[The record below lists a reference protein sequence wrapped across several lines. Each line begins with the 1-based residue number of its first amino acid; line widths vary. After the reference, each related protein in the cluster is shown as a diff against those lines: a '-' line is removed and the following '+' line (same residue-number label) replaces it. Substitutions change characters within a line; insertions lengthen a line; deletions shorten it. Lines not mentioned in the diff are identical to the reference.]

1 MEPTNRPPP
10 APPVG
15 GRCHPFS
22 DLKATNGADDK
33 TKMVDPSP
41 ALDVIPW
48 PDLGIDGEPELLFQP
63 AVDLAT
69 GRLLGFE
76 ALLRLRRCVPVPG
89 YISPNELIP
98 CAEANGHMKAVND
111 WVLSEACSK
120 AAAWRPEIQLAVN
133 CSVFQLRRHEA
144 SASAAA
150 ALEVSGLDP
159 GRLSIEFTGSA
170 LADERALHDLGVLA
184 KLGVQLTL
192 DDMVADWSS
201 VTDLRR
207 IAVST
212 VKIDGSFIGGLD
224 HVGGSNRSIV
234 ETIIKLIHSLD
245 LCTGAKAVETAG
257 QVAILREIG
266 ADVGQGYFFAPPL
279 TAEETLALATMDTI
293 PTLPQSTEHRE
304 TVTPDSRESVDEDVV
319 VAEVIEGPR
328 SADDDLDTLV
338 GWARLIRPV
347 ARSISPAPHAGAERR
362 R

>member
-1 MEPTNRPPP
+1 
-10 APPVG
+10 
-15 GRCHPFS
+15 
-22 DLKATNGADDK
+22 
-33 TKMVDPSP
+33 MVDPSHVS
-41 ALDVIPW
+41 DVIPW

-150 ALEVSGLDP
+150 ALEVSGLDA
-159 GRLSIEFTGSA
+159 GRLSIEFTESA
-170 LADERALHDLGVLA
+170 LADDRALHDLGALA

-201 VTDLRR
+201 VTDLKR

-234 ETIIKLIHSLD
+234 ETIVKVIHSLD

-257 QVAILREIG
+257 Q
-266 ADVGQGYFFAPPL
+266 DVGQGYFFAPPL
-279 TAEETLALATMDTI
+279 AAEEALALASMDTI
-293 PTLPQSTEHRE
+293 PILPLSTEHRE
-304 TVTPDSRESVDEDVV
+304 TVTSDPGESGAEDVV
-319 VAEVIEGPR
+319 VAELIEVDP
-328 SADDDLDTLV
+328 SADEDFDDTLV
-338 GWARLIRPV
+338 GWARLIQPV
-347 ARSISPAPHAGAERR
+347 ARSTGPTPHAGVEKRR
-362 R
+362 